1 MQRGSTSYVVR
12 FRGRP
17 HLLGKI
23 DRLSLEDARE
33 LGRVKLLEL
42 AREREQPS
50 LAGRRKTLA
59 ELAELHLQELASGS
73 DRAGTIAGYRLLWR
87 VYLLPRVGGLRLGE
101 VTPEVVMRLKRDL
114 RTTPVSAN
122 RALQQLSAALS
133 LAVRLKW
140 VSDNPADRKVVEW
153 YPERPRGRALS
164 ADEYQRLGVAL
175 REAEAR
181 SLLPSRTLAAIRLLL
196 LTGARPCEILGA
208 EVSWLRLDGHPR
220 IELPEAKGDRPGRR
234 RRGRSIWLSPAALAV
249 IQAISRPPGCRW
261 LIPGDDP
268 GCPLGSVRKAWGR
281 ICRIVPGRCA
291 TCAVQ
296 FWTSG
301 SLVPPSACPSCGS
314 AEISLE
320 PPIVGASPMAAR
332 HGYRSAA
339 PRAGVVREHAAAL
352 MGHQPGSRV
361 TDEVYLSLEGREQSE
376 AAGVL
381 GEHLARL
388 MGAGI

>member
-1 MQRGSTSYVVR
+1 MPLVPLLTRSMLAKLEPPKGSGPGASYYVLEGGGRGAVSGFGVRVQRGSTSYVVR

-42 AREREQPS
+42 ARDREQPS

-59 ELAELHLQELASGS
+59 ELAELHLEELASGS

-181 SLLPSRTLAAIRLLL
+181 SLMPSRTLAAIRLLL
-196 LTGARPCEILGA
+196 LTGARPCCEILGA

-220 IELPEAKGDRPGRR
+220 IKLPEAKGDRPGRR

-249 IQAISRPPGCRW
+249 IQAVSRPPGCRW
-261 LIPGDDP
+261 LIPGDDTRAP
-268 GCPLGSVRKAWGR
+268 AGLGAEGVGPDLPHRPRPLRDLCG
-281 ICRIVPGRCA
+281 
-291 TCAVQ
+291 AVLDL
-296 FWTSG
+296 G
-301 SLVPPSACPSCGS
+301 
-314 AEISLE
+314 
-320 PPIVGASPMAAR
+320 
-332 HGYRSAA
+332 
-339 PRAGVVREHAAAL
+339 
-352 MGHQPGSRV
+352 QPGAP
-361 TDEVYLSLEGREQSE
+361 LCLPLLWIGRDQS
-376 AAGVL
+376 
-381 GEHLARL
+381 
-388 MGAGI
+388 